1 MKLKKFFVGICA
13 AAVSATILTL
23 SAGAVSTSYDGYAGD
38 VPVRCSLSVT
48 NQQAVATAS
57 ICDNPANY
65 RIAQAQ
71 VLLLDYTM
79 VSDLNDEVINNTTNT
94 KWGTGGAG
102 CQALAIDGY
111 SITDATSYNQYNIN
125 GIIYGGARY
134 KLTAKV

>member
-23 SAGAVSTSYDGYAGD
+23 SAGAVSTSYDGYVGD

-48 NQQAVATAS
+48 KQDAVATAS
-57 ICDNPANY
+57 FCDNPENY

-79 VSDLNDEVINNTTNT
+79 VNNLNGKIIKSTTNT
-94 KWGTGGAG
+94 KWDTGDAG
-102 CQALAIDGY
+102 CQALAIKGY
-111 SITDATSYNQYNIN
+111 SIADATSYNQYNIN

-134 KLTAKV
+134 KLTAEV